1 MVKTPFLYNSAVTH
15 DATVPHGGTGLPVKA
30 LRVEVLE
37 GPDRGQTKVTES
49 ETLSVGTAETNDLV
63 LTDETVS
70 RFHLDLLRQGDRI
83 IVVDHGSTNGTLAG
97 QVAVNR
103 AGVPPGST
111 LRLGK
116 TTIRVGDGETV
127 TMELFEGEALGPL
140 LGRAPAMRQLMARV
154 RRAALSDSSVL
165 ILGET
170 GTGKEVLA
178 RAIHECSRRADRPF
192 ETVDCGSMLPTLVA
206 SELFGHEKG
215 SFTGAERQHVGAFE
229 RANGGTLFLDEIG
242 ELPVGLQ
249 TALLGAL
256 ERRSFRRVGGKEP
269 ISVDVRVVSA
279 TNRDLR
285 DSVNAGT
292 FRQDVYYRLAVISL
306 FLPPLRDRVDDIPL
320 LATHF
325 LRRSGFVGDISEVLS
340 ESAMSALKAHRWPG
354 NVRELRNAVEAAMV
368 MGETPNLGSGNS
380 NQAAAAPRAV
390 STVAAAPGADP
401 LLEMPYNDAR
411 AQLID
416 QFEDRYIRALVTR
429 AEGNV
434 SLASR
439 LAQMNRA
446 YLTRLLKRHG
456 IQLRRVADDE

>member
-1 MVKTPFLYNSAVTH
+1 
-15 DATVPHGGTGLPVKA
+15 
-30 LRVEVLE
+30 
-37 GPDRGQTKVTES
+37 
-49 ETLSVGTAETNDLV
+49 
-63 LTDETVS
+63 
-70 RFHLDLLRQGDRI
+70 
-83 IVVDHGSTNGTLAG
+83 
-97 QVAVNR
+97 
-103 AGVPPGST
+103 
-111 LRLGK
+111 
-116 TTIRVGDGETV
+116 
-127 TMELFEGEALGPL
+127 
-140 LGRAPAMRQLMARV
+140 
-154 RRAALSDSSVL
+154 
-165 ILGET
+165 
-170 GTGKEVLA
+170 
-178 RAIHECSRRADRPF
+178 
-192 ETVDCGSMLPTLVA
+192 
-206 SELFGHEKG
+206 
-215 SFTGAERQHVGAFE
+215 
-229 RANGGTLFLDEIG
+229 
-242 ELPVGLQ
+242 
-249 TALLGAL
+249 
-256 ERRSFRRVGGKEP
+256 
-269 ISVDVRVVSA
+269 
-279 TNRDLR
+279 
-285 DSVNAGT
+285 VNAGT